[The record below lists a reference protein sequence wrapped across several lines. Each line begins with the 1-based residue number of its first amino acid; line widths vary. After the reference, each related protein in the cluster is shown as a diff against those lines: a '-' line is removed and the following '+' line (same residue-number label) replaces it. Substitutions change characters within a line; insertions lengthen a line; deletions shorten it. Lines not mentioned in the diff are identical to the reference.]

1 MLKLILRHKPRE
13 QNRFNNYAL
22 SRIVNQCKASLFFL
36 RKCVRIFGGKAHEN
50 RYVRGISFN
59 PSGNRLI
66 SVGDDK
72 KILTWNLEDLQTVD
86 YGDHV
91 PVDVEPEDSVLS
103 KVNKSDSI
111 RLKFHGFWSSRKLN
125 SPKTVLFNFGKFC
138 I

>member
-1 MLKLILRHKPRE
+1 M
-13 QNRFNNYAL
+13 
-22 SRIVNQCKASLFFL
+22 
-36 RKCVRIFGGKAHEN
+36 
-50 RYVRGISFN
+50 
-59 PSGNRLI
+59 I

-125 SPKTVLFNFGKFC
+125 SPKTVLFYFGN
-138 I
+138 IVSDS